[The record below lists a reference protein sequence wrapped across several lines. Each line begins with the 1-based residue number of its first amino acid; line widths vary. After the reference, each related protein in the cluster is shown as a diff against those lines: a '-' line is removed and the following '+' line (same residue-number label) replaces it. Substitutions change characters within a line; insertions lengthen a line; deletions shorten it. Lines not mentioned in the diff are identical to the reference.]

1 VRLLDVA
8 ETAEL
13 NAVAFV
19 EVGRLII
26 IHASRGCEHTKFLEE
41 ARLMLLTPSKRFA
54 FSL

>member
-26 IHASRGCEHTKFLEE
+26 IHASRGCEHTKFLGRST
-41 ARLMLLTPSKRFA
+41 AYAPNPV
-54 FSL
+54 